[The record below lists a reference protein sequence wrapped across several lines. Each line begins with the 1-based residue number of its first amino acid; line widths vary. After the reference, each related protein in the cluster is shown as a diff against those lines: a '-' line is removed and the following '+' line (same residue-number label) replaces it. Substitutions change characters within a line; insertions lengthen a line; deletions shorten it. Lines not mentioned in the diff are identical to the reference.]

1 MKEKLI
7 HDIKP
12 KLLNGAK
19 FKIKILHVEK
29 FGTWVSGPIS
39 TVDRPVNQWFLICDF
54 LLVYCCQSVMK
65 VLLGRIGSSYVTYYV
80 GEEPIEIYSQQE
92 FLQGAG

>member
-1 MKEKLI
+1 
-7 HDIKP
+7 
-12 KLLNGAK
+12 
-19 FKIKILHVEK
+19 
-29 FGTWVSGPIS
+29 
-39 TVDRPVNQWFLICDF
+39 
-54 LLVYCCQSVMK
+54 MK